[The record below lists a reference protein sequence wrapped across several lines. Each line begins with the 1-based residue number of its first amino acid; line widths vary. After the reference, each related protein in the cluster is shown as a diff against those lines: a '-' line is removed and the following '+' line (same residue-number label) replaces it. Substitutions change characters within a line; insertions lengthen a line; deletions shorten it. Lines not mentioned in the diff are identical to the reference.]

1 MTCVEVYSDT
11 WYTWH
16 FVFGDMCR
24 LNYTILYLYMLDPCV
39 QCFPTECFVVVH
51 PPADSSQKRTTPDLL
66 AISQCLAT
74 HGGIERNVYIQIYN
88 LQLDISVRSLSIKD
102 QPCSH
107 NFVNTSLAFETFSK
121 MWHWSEGHALPPW
134 KISRR
139 RSSSHMA
146 HSKQAQEAEVHE
158 PWQAWLQLRL
168 VNVGKIW

>member
-24 LNYTILYLYMLDPCV
+24 LNYTILYLYVLDPCV

-74 HGGIERNVYIQIYN
+74 HGGIERNMYIQIYN

-158 PWQAWLQLRL
+158 PWLQLRL